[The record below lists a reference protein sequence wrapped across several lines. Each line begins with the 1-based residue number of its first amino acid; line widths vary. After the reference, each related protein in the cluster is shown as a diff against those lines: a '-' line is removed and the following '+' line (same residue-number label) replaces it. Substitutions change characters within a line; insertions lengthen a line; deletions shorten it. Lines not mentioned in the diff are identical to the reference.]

1 MFNFITKLFL
11 LPTHL
16 WEYFTKDTVTTTPQ
30 NLDILVH
37 KSIQMGMTIV
47 SAHIIEKSY
56 DRLNTIESPETLAYA
71 AEVDQWIEEIN
82 AAVNEMNDRIGK

>member
-16 WEYFTKDTVTTTPQ
+16 WEYFTKDTITTTSQ

-47 SAHIIEKSY
+47 SAHIIERSF
-56 DRLNTIESPETLAYA
+56 DRLDTIESPETLAYA
-71 AEVDQWIEEIN
+71 IEVDQWIEEIK
-82 AAVNEMNDRIGK
+82 AVVNEMNDRIGK